1 MNTSNNSNVEIVKH
15 NSVYLAIIGL
25 LSVAIPVVVAVLFSI
40 PQTGGLG
47 GLDVSFLPKLNAV
60 LNSSTAIALL
70 FGYYFIK
77 NKNIV
82 LHRLSMFSAFT
93 LSSIFLVSYVIY
105 HFQAQHT
112 SFGGIGIIKVIYLSL
127 LLSHILLAIAIV
139 PLVLLTI
146 YFAITHQIL
155 KHKKIAKWTYPIW
168 LYVAVSGVVVYF
180 LISPYYV

>member
-139 PLVLLTI
+139 PLVLLI

>member
-93 LSSIFLVSYVIY
+93 LSSIFLVS
-105 HFQAQHT
+105 
-112 SFGGIGIIKVIYLSL
+112 SFPDLKLKGKNPSFRFLKEIIPASIGT
-127 LLSHILLAIAIV
+127 
-139 PLVLLTI
+139 P
-146 YFAITHQIL
+146 FASFSNI
-155 KHKKIAKWTYPIW
+155 
-168 LYVAVSGVVVYF
+168 
-180 LISPYYV
+180 

>member
-1 MNTSNNSNVEIVKH
+1 MNMNNNSSIEKVKH
-15 NSVYLAIIGL
+15 NGIYLAIIGL
-25 LSVAIPVVVAVLFSI
+25 LSVAIPIVVAVLFSI

-47 GLDVSFLPKLNAV
+47 SVDVSFLPKLNAV

-70 FGYYFIK
+70 SGYYFIR
-77 NKNIV
+77 NKNVV

-93 LSSIFLVSYVIY
+93 LSSLFLVSYVIY

-112 SFGGIGIIKVIYLSL
+112 LFGGAGIIKTIYLSL
-127 LLSHILLAIAIV
+127 LLSHILLAIIIV

-146 YFAITHQIL
+146 YFAITGQVI
-155 KHKKIAKWTYPIW
+155 KHKALAKWTLPAW
-168 LYVAVSGVVVYF
+168 LYVSISGVIVYL